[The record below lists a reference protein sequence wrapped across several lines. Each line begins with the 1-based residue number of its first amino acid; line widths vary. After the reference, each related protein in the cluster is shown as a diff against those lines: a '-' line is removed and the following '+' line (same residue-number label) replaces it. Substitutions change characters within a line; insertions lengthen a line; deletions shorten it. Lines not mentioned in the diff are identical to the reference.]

1 MTDQPPTVT
10 ITADK
15 DGLTGGTQI
24 NIHDGTWGY
33 RLAGPKYNGSSQ
45 NLVTAEL
52 NQRDADEIRSYLD
65 RAFPPATHELTGD
78 VGLTESERALLGRAL
93 DLVADDMDDYTDAEA
108 DAFNSLR
115 QLADPDQA
123 PEAGL

>member
-1 MTDQPPTVT
+1 MTNTPPTV
-10 ITADK
+10 
-15 DGLTGGTQI
+15 
-24 NIHDGTWGY
+24 
-33 RLAGPKYNGSSQ
+33 
-45 NLVTAEL
+45 
-52 NQRDADEIRSYLD
+52 
-65 RAFPPATHELTGD
+65 HELTGD